1 MINYQL
7 LKAEQIKQL
16 KLDKDEEHGSVKFA
30 GQTLD
35 CKMYGGK
42 IKRITF
48 GVTQLTYTN
57 LVAVTWE
64 ILHNYHEEDY
74 IDKMLDTAAYENG
87 WD

>member
-7 LKAEQIKQL
+7 IKANQIKQL
-16 KLDKDEEHGSVKFA
+16 KLDKDEEHGSFKFA

-35 CKMYGGK
+35 CELYDGK

-48 GVTQLTYTN
+48 GIITLSYTN

-64 ILHNYHEEDY
+64 ILHNYHQDDI
-74 IDKMLDTAAYENG
+74 IDKMLDQAAYENQ

>member
-35 CKMYGGK
+35 CKMYGGN

>member
-7 LKAEQIKQL
+7 LKSEQIKSL
-16 KLDKDEEHGSVKFA
+16 KLDKDEERGSFNFA

-35 CKMYGGK
+35 VKLYGGK

-48 GVTQLTYTN
+48 GVNKLSYTN
-57 LVAVTWE
+57 QVAITWE
-64 ILHNYHEEDY
+64 ILQNYHEENI
-74 IDKMLDTAAYENG
+74 IDKMLDKAAYENQ

>member
-7 LKAEQIKQL
+7 LKSDQIKSL
-16 KLDKDEEHGSVKFA
+16 KLDKDEERGSFNFA

-35 CKMYGGK
+35 VKLYGGK

-48 GVTQLTYTN
+48 GVNKLSYTN
-57 LVAVTWE
+57 QVAITWE
-64 ILHNYHEEDY
+64 ILQNYHEENI
-74 IDKMLDTAAYENG
+74 IDKMLDKAAYENQ